1 MSFTTAD
8 IVDYMRHEIFQ
19 LSIRDSKKKG
29 RCHQS
34 ERDYPYP
41 AEKENTKTKLAE
53 AARISP
59 NIVRYRKQSV

>member
-1 MSFTTAD
+1 MSFTAAD
-8 IVDYMRHEIFQ
+8 IADYMRHEIFQ

-41 AEKENTKTKLAE
+41 AEENTKTKLAE
-53 AARISP
+53 AARVAP
-59 NIVRYRKQSV
+59 NVVRYRKVSV